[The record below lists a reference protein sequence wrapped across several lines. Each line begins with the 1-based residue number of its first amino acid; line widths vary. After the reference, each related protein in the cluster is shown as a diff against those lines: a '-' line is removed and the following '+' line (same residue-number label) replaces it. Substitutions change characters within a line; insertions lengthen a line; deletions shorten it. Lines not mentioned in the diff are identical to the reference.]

1 MLFRSVRA
9 VNVHKRF
16 GHLEVLRGIT
26 LDVAGGEPTLVSVAK
41 RQVAQSP
48 TDQFPA
54 RILGVSPRGKPE
66 GNAVE
71 NPPYAFPHYRLEA
84 VVPDV
89 AVPVGFWRSVGH
101 SANVFYLES
110 FLDEL
115 AKAAG
120 KEPMAFRQSMLRA
133 GSRDLAALQTLA
145 TVSSWAT
152 KVSGVGKGVA
162 MSRSFGGTIAAAVA
176 EIGRAHV

>member
-1 MLFRSVRA
+1 MDS
-9 VNVHKRF
+9 
-16 GHLEVLRGIT
+16 
-26 LDVAGGEPTLVSVAK
+26 S
-41 RQVAQSP
+41 
-48 TDQFPA
+48 
-54 RILGVSPRGKPE
+54 
-66 GNAVE
+66 AVE
-71 NPPYAFPHYRLEA
+71 GLIVDDGQETVAYATLGANQTVEW
-84 VVPDV
+84 VWDKTTQ
-89 AVPVGFWRSVGH
+89 VPVGFWRSVGH

-176 EIGRAHV
+176 EVSGTSTSIKVNKITVVLDCGTVDRKSTRLNSSH